1 MYLKVIACE
10 IAVREI
16 CHALA
21 RSPHVIDPEF
31 LTQGHHDHP
40 NLGRVEIQKRLDAV
54 PAGKFDAILV
64 GYGMCGSILNGLVAP
79 STRLVVPRAHDCITF
94 FLGSKE
100 RYQRCFTERPG
111 TYYFTSGWLE
121 CRTRRGE
128 LSLSGRGSFMP
139 AQTAAGMEAS
149 YQEWVTRFGEE
160 QAKYLSEVMTEW
172 SQHYTHGSLI
182 DYDFS
187 RPLKL
192 ADEVR
197 RICTE
202 KGWQFEDLPGD
213 LGLLQRWLDG
223 EWSEAEF
230 LVAQP
235 GQKIVPSYNEGI
247 IACVPATET

>member
-1 MYLKVIACE
+1 M
-10 IAVREI
+10 
-16 CHALA
+16 
-21 RSPHVIDPEF
+21 
-31 LTQGHHDHP
+31 
-40 NLGRVEIQKRLDAV
+40 
-54 PAGKFDAILV
+54 
-64 GYGMCGSILNGLVAP
+64 
-79 STRLVVPRAHDCITF
+79 
-94 FLGSKE
+94 
-100 RYQRCFTERPG
+100 
-111 TYYFTSGWLE
+111 
-121 CRTRRGE
+121 
-128 LSLSGRGSFMP
+128 
-139 AQTAAGMEAS
+139 
-149 YQEWVTRFGEE
+149 TRFGEE

-247 IACVPATET
+247 IACVPATEI